1 MDQGLAAV
9 IGALIGAAGGGFIA
23 YLQLRVNKVQ
33 QHQAAQE
40 RKEQR
45 EQAIQERQQA
55 TQERQ
60 RDKRD
65 TYLFEALKWFTG
77 GTQKRNVG
85 ISIVEGYWTEIPHL
99 KGILVP
105 LLANQAIYLLT
116 QSEQDTALHEYDN
129 LNRIMVLLIEFEE
142 KHKFRAYYDQ
152 ILHAIEKSQRGSVAN
167 GIKVDSN
174 TLESWKIR
182 LGNDLQKSQI

>member
-33 QHQAAQE
+33 QNQAAQE
-40 RKEQR
+40 RKDQR
-45 EQAIQERQQA
+45 EQAI
-55 TQERQ
+55 QERQ

-142 KHKFRAYYDQ
+142 KHKFRGYYDQ

-182 LGNDLQKSQI
+182 LENNLQKLQI